1 MDKDKRLNH
10 VARKSDLTVYQD
22 MQMFI
27 MALEDA
33 GAIQTREDVI
43 WVILN
48 CKNHRLID
56 TYFTWHYA
64 GRPFMNDARFDEFAN
79 LDFSFIGDDGID
91 LEPANL

>member
-27 MALEDA
+27 LALEDA
-33 GAIQTREDVI
+33 GAVQTREDVI
-43 WVILN
+43 WVMVN
-48 CKNHRLID
+48 CKNHRLLY

-64 GRPFMNDARFDEFAN
+64 GRPYLNDERFEEFSR

-91 LEPANL
+91 LEPASL